1 MRMRVWLVGGGGWA
15 WWVGWDGGSGEAEEV
30 GEVGENR
37 VDEREQSSSD
47 RAHTGE
53 RVGGGEKSRAGRR

>member
-1 MRMRVWLVGGGGWA
+1 MVDGRGVW
-15 WWVGWDGGSGEAEEV
+15 GWDGGSGETEEV

-47 RAHTGE
+47 RAQTGE
-53 RVGGGEKSRAGRR
+53 RAGGGEKSRAGRR